1 MTLRIRLALFGLLI
15 TAAFLFPPEPAAA
28 QIRLVPAYGETA
40 LLGPERARGAVVW
53 SHGRSIESEDSEA
66 PTPLYMKSLRL
77 AGWDVYRLDRMRVS
91 DTLTNSSRSLAGHA
105 ERLRARGYRS
115 VALTGQSFGAF
126 IALLAA
132 GQTDAVESVIGT
144 APAAFGNFIEAY
156 DSFRENATRLW
167 PILRDV
173 RSARVM
179 LFFFHGDD
187 FDPGGRGEQSR
198 LILAS
203 RGLDHTII
211 DQPANLLGHG
221 AANTGLFVR
230 RFADCIVRFADRAPR
245 PQDPPC
251 DGSWGRTP
259 SADLMK
265 AGLGPAEAGDTGLP
279 PIRPFVGTWYGTY
292 VNGREVVLSVG
303 GGNGAGSGI
312 GGGIGGGTTSGATGG
327 SARDG
332 IVADYLLGPGVEP
345 DQGMERVRRYGRIE
359 NGELVFDEA
368 GRNVLRYRLRPDG
381 KLAGLWLEKA
391 GEAKLETVLRRVQ

>member
-1 MTLRIRLALFGLLI
+1 MHIRFRQALFGLLLT
-15 TAAFLFPPEPAAA
+15 TATLLLPATAGA
-28 QIRLVPAYGETA
+28 QIRLVPAYGETS
-40 LLGPERARGAVVW
+40 LLGPDRARGAVVW

-77 AGWDVYRLDRMRVS
+77 AGWDVFRLDRMRVS
-91 DTLTNSSRSLAGHA
+91 DTLSNSSRSLAGHA
-105 ERLRARGYRS
+105 ERLRGRGYRS

-126 IALLAA
+126 ISLLAA
-132 GQTDAVESVIGT
+132 GQTDAVDSVIGT
-144 APAAFGNFIEAY
+144 APAAFGNFSDAY

-173 RSARVM
+173 RTARVM

-203 RGLDHTII
+203 RGLDHTIV

-230 RFADCIVRFADRAPR
+230 RFSDCIVRFADHAPR
-245 PQDPPC
+245 PHDPPC

-259 SADLMK
+259 SADLMR
-265 AGLGPAEAGDTGLP
+265 AGLNTAEAGDTGLP
-279 PIRPFVGTWYGTY
+279 PVRPFVGTWYGTY
-292 VNGREVVLSVG
+292 VNGREVVLSVNGDGTG
-303 GGNGAGSGI
+303 GGPAR
-312 GGGIGGGTTSGATGG
+312 GGI
-327 SARDG
+327 
-332 IVADYLLGPGVEP
+332 IADYLLGPGVEP
-345 DQGMERVRRYGRIE
+345 DQQMERVRRFGRIE

-381 KLAGLWLEKA
+381 KLAGLWLEKS
-391 GEAKLETVLRRVQ
+391 GESKLETVLRRVQ

>member
-1 MTLRIRLALFGLLI
+1 MSIRFRLALFGLLI
-15 TAAFLFPPEPAAA
+15 TAALLPPGPANA
-28 QIRLVPAYGETA
+28 QIRLVPAYGETS
-40 LLGPERARGAVVW
+40 LLGPERARGAIVW
-53 SHGRSIESEDSEA
+53 SHGRSIDSEDSEA

-91 DTLTNSSRSLAGHA
+91 DTLSNSARSLAGHA

-115 VALTGQSFGAF
+115 VSLSGQSFGAF
-126 IALLAA
+126 ISLIAA
-132 GQTDAVESVIGT
+132 GQTDAVDSVVGT
-144 APAAFGNFIEAY
+144 APAAFGNFVDAY

-203 RGLDHTII
+203 RGLDHAII
-211 DQPANLLGHG
+211 DQPANLQGHG

-265 AGLGPAEAGDTGLP
+265 AGLGPAEAGDTGLLP
-279 PIRPFVGTWYGTY
+279 FRPFVGTWYGTY

-303 GGNGAGSGI
+303 GPGSA
-312 GGGIGGGTTSGATGG
+312 GGTTRG
-327 SARDG
+327 G

-345 DQGMERVRRYGRIE
+345 DQEMERVRRYGRIE

>member
-1 MTLRIRLALFGLLI
+1 MNTRIRLALFLFLI
-15 TAAFLFPPEPAAA
+15 TAALLPPGPAAA
-28 QIRLVPAYGETA
+28 QIRLVPAYGETS

-91 DTLTNSSRSLAGHA
+91 DTLTNSARALAGHA

-115 VALTGQSFGAF
+115 VSLTGQSFGAF
-126 IALLAA
+126 ISLLAA
-132 GQTDAVESVIGT
+132 GQTDAVDSVVGT

-292 VNGREVVLSVG
+292 LNGREVVLSVG
-303 GGNGAGSGI
+303 GGYGTASG
-312 GGGIGGGTTSGATGG
+312 TTGG
-327 SARDG
+327 SVRDG